1 VDDLTLLE
9 QELKQFIIDTMRLED
24 LSVDDIDSDAPLFFD
39 GLGLDSLD
47 ALELG
52 VGISKKYDI
61 KLNNTPKENQKIFS
75 NVKAMAKF
83 VSENRKK

>member
-1 VDDLTLLE
+1 MDDLTLLE